1 VHVNLVDLLP
11 IALVFG
17 VMYFLI
23 IRPQVNEKREHEKL
37 VASLARGDRVVTASG
52 VHGVIANVAADTIL
66 LEVSEK
72 TRIVVDKS
80 TVARRV
86 VPTEPDDK
94 TDKTDKAE
102 KTEKTG

>member
-1 VHVNLVDLLP
+1 MPVSFVEQLIP
-11 IALVFG
+11 IALIFG

-37 VASLARGDRVVTASG
+37 ITSLARGDRVVTASG
-52 VHGVIANVAADTIL
+52 VHGVIANVADDTIL

-72 TRIVVDKS
+72 TRIVVDKG

-86 VPTEPDDK
+86 VPAGSEEGQRGDRPP
-94 TDKTDKAE
+94 E
-102 KTEKTG
+102 KSS